1 MRTRGK
7 SVLRIS
13 GLVFVGLIW
22 VGKFHHQ
29 TTSHDINAG
38 PMWLLH
44 LQHTMLL
51 HKQQQQQQQQQAQRQ
66 PVPLASVVPLPPRSK
81 SPQPLVPVSANKP
94 QAQARD
100 VEKSRGGGAMRS
112 RAGGKGGRTRAWDGP
127 GVCLCVLVFTAI
139 VCTPLIL
146 ALALFSS
153 WHYSRLDYS
162 SLYHSRLDSILV
174 FTTAVWTNLVFTTL
188 VLIQFLCLQLL
199 SGLIFFL
206 LLSSLPTFA
215 SLYSCLHEACS
226 RRYFT
231 LSCALALTVPSPPFL
246 QVWESPGLL
255 RRKKGLRL

>member
-1 MRTRGK
+1 
-7 SVLRIS
+7 
-13 GLVFVGLIW
+13 
-22 VGKFHHQ
+22 
-29 TTSHDINAG
+29 
-38 PMWLLH
+38 
-44 LQHTMLL
+44 
-51 HKQQQQQQQQQAQRQ
+51 
-66 PVPLASVVPLPPRSK
+66 
-81 SPQPLVPVSANKP
+81 
-94 QAQARD
+94 
-100 VEKSRGGGAMRS
+100 MRS

-231 LSCALALTVPSPPFL
+231 LFVCSCPCCTLSSLPAGMGKPWAPEEEERLKALIGERGRVCLPDFEPPFPFPPSIPPSFPPSL
-246 QVWESPGLL
+246 SLSLPPPLEMPH
-255 RRKKGLRL
+255 